1 MRFFGWLFLATLS
14 LVLMVQL
21 RLIDGALAS
30 PDTPWGIVG
39 FELAF
44 TRERAAAMIAVWRS
58 MGVTESALVSLG
70 VDVVFLVVYPF
81 MFRRLVLLLR
91 RDDGS
96 GFQQLGVRL
105 SAAVLVCIP
114 LDALENALLWRMLDA
129 GASTP
134 LALAAGVAA
143 SLKFLLVVVTAAWC
157 GAALMRRFA
166 RGGWRS
172 AVGTDS

>member
-1 MRFFGWLFLATLS
+1 MRLLKWLFLATLS

-21 RLIDGALAS
+21 RLIDGALTS

-44 TRERAAAMIAVWRS
+44 TRDRATAIIAVWRS

-70 VDVVFLVVYPF
+70 VDVAFLLVYPF
-81 MFRRLVLLLR
+81 MFRSLVQLLR

-96 GFQQLGVRL
+96 SYQRVGARL
-105 SAAVLVCIP
+105 AAAVLACIP
-114 LDALENALLWRMLDA
+114 LDALENALLWRELVA

-134 LALAAGVAA
+134 LALAVGLAA
-143 SLKFLLVVVTAAWC
+143 SIKFLLVLVTAAWC
-157 GAALMRRFA
+157 VGALVKRLLPRPAH
-166 RGGWRS
+166 G
-172 AVGTDS
+172 

>member
-21 RLIDGALAS
+21 RLIDGALTS

-44 TRERAAAMIAVWRS
+44 TQVRAADMLSVWDS
-58 MGVTESALVSLG
+58 MGVKESALVSLG
-70 VDVVFLVVYPF
+70 VDVAFLLVYPF
-81 MFRRLVLLLR
+81 MLRGLVQLLR

-96 GFQQLGVRL
+96 DLQRIGARL
-105 SAAVLVCIP
+105 AAAVLVCIP
-114 LDALENALLWRMLDA
+114 LDALENALLWRELVT

-134 LALAAGVAA
+134 LALVAGVAA
-143 SLKFLLVVVTAAWC
+143 SIKFLLVLLTAAWC
-157 GAALMRRFA
+157 VGALVTRLFPRPAH
-166 RGGWRS
+166 G
-172 AVGTDS
+172 

>member
-21 RLIDGALAS
+21 RLLDGALMS

-44 TRERAAAMIAVWRS
+44 TRERAAAILAVWRS
-58 MGVTESALVSLG
+58 MGVTDGALVSLG
-70 VDVVFLVVYPF
+70 VDVAFLLVYPF
-81 MFRRLVLLLR
+81 MFRSLVQLLR

-96 GFQQLGVRL
+96 AFQRLGPPL
-105 SAAVLVCIP
+105 SAAVLACIP
-114 LDALENALLWRMLDA
+114 LDALENALLWRELVA

-134 LALAAGVAA
+134 LVLAAGVAA
-143 SLKFLLVVVTAAWC
+143 SLKFLLVLVTAAWC
-157 GAALMRRFA
+157 GAALIRRFA
-166 RGGWRS
+166 RGGWRK

>member
-21 RLIDGALAS
+21 RLIDGALTS

-44 TRERAAAMIAVWRS
+44 TQGRAAGIIAVWRS
-58 MGVTESALVSLG
+58 MGVTENALVSLG
-70 VDVVFLVVYPF
+70 VDVAFLLVYPF
-81 MFRRLVLLLR
+81 MFRSLVQLLR

-96 GFQQLGVRL
+96 GFQRIGGWLVT
-105 SAAVLVCIP
+105 AVLACIP

-129 GASTP
+129 GASPP
-134 LALAAGVAA
+134 LAVAAGVAA
-143 SLKFLLVVVTAAWC
+143 SLKFVLVLVTAAWC
-157 GAALMRRFA
+157 GAALIRRVA
-166 RGGWRS
+166 RGGGRT

>member
-1 MRFFGWLFLATLS
+1 MRVLRWLFLATLS

-21 RLIDGALAS
+21 RLIDGALTS

-44 TRERAAAMIAVWRS
+44 TKVRAAEMLSVWRS

-70 VDVVFLVVYPF
+70 VDVAFLLVYPF
-81 MFRRLVLLLR
+81 MFRSLVQLLR

-96 GFQQLGVRL
+96 HVQRYGARL
-105 SAAVLVCIP
+105 SGAVLACIP
-114 LDALENALLWRMLDA
+114 LDALENALLWRALVT

-134 LALAAGVAA
+134 LAAAAGVAA
-143 SLKFLLVVVTAAWC
+143 SIKFLLVLVTAVWC
-157 GAALMRRFA
+157 VGALVQRLFPRPAH
-166 RGGWRS
+166 G
-172 AVGTDS
+172 

>member
-44 TRERAAAMIAVWRS
+44 TRDRAAAIIAVWRS
-58 MGVTESALVSLG
+58 MGVTDNALVSLG
-70 VDVVFLVVYPF
+70 VDVAFLLVYPF
-81 MFRRLVLLLR
+81 MFRSLVQLLR

-96 GFQQLGVRL
+96 TFQRLGPPL
-105 SAAVLVCIP
+105 SAAVLVCVP
-114 LDALENALLWRMLDA
+114 LDAIENALLWRELVA
-129 GASTP
+129 GASMP
-134 LALAAGVAA
+134 LAAAAGVAA

-157 GAALMRRFA
+157 GAALIRRFA
-166 RGGWRS
+166 QSTGRK

>member
-21 RLIDGALAS
+21 RLIDGALTS
-30 PDTPWGIVG
+30 LDTPWGIVG

-44 TRERAAAMIAVWRS
+44 TRDRAAAIIAVWRS

-70 VDVVFLVVYPF
+70 VDVAFLLVYPF
-81 MFRRLVLLLR
+81 MFRCLVQLLR
-91 RDDGS
+91 CDDGS
-96 GFQQLGVRL
+96 AFQRLGPPL

-114 LDALENALLWRMLDA
+114 LDAIENALLWRELVA

-143 SLKFLLVVVTAAWC
+143 SSKFLLLLVTAAWC
-157 GAALMRRFA
+157 VGALPKRLFPRPAH
-166 RGGWRS
+166 G
-172 AVGTDS
+172 

>member
-21 RLIDGALAS
+21 RLIDGALTS
-30 PDTPWGIVG
+30 LDTPWGIVG

-44 TRERAAAMIAVWRS
+44 TRDRAAAIIAVWRS

-70 VDVVFLVVYPF
+70 VDVAFLLVYPF
-81 MFRRLVLLLR
+81 MFRSLVQLLR
-91 RDDGS
+91 CDDGS
-96 GFQQLGVRL
+96 AFQRLGPPL

-114 LDALENALLWRMLDA
+114 LDAIENALLWRELVA

-143 SLKFLLVVVTAAWC
+143 SSKFLLVLVTAAWC
-157 GAALMRRFA
+157 VGALPKRLFPRPAH
-166 RGGWRS
+166 G
-172 AVGTDS
+172 

>member
-44 TRERAAAMIAVWRS
+44 TRDRAAAIIAVWRS
-58 MGVTESALVSLG
+58 MGVTDSALVSLG
-70 VDVVFLVVYPF
+70 VDVAFLLVYPF
-81 MFRRLVLLLR
+81 MFRSLVQLLR

-96 GFQQLGVRL
+96 TFQQLGVRL
-105 SAAVLVCIP
+105 SAAVLVCVP
-114 LDALENALLWRMLDA
+114 LDAIENALLWRELVA
-129 GASTP
+129 GASMP
-134 LALAAGVAA
+134 LAVAAGVAA

-157 GAALMRRFA
+157 GAALIRRFA
-166 RGGWRS
+166 QGGWRK